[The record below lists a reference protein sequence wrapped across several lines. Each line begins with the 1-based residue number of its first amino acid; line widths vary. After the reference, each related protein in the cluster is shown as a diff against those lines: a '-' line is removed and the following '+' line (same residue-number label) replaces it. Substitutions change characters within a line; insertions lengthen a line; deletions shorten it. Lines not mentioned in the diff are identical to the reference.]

1 MHSLVV
7 SLHDVHPG
15 SFAAVRA
22 QREWLLARGV
32 GRAVLLV
39 IPDHHARGEITADA
53 ALCGWLRE
61 RAAAGDEIVQ
71 HGYHH
76 LRTGD
81 AARRGN
87 VFWTKVY
94 TANEA
99 EFLDLPESGA
109 AELLAR
115 GRAVLAGAGLRADGF
130 IAPAWL
136 LGDAARRAV
145 WAAGFRYTT
154 TIGEVTACD
163 GRGLRSQSLCWSA
176 RAAWRRA
183 ASVAWNAVL
192 WRRVRASEW
201 VRLALHPRD
210 LEVRAFERQVDRVV
224 REAVARGGVFTTY
237 RAALDAPKFGMSG
250 GAVPR

>member
-1 MHSLVV
+1 MQSLVV

-22 QREWLLARGV
+22 QREWLRARGV
-32 GRAVLLV
+32 ERAVLLV
-39 IPDHHARGEITADA
+39 IPDHHARGEILSDP
-53 ALCGWLRE
+53 ALCAWLRE
-61 RAAAGDEIVQ
+61 CAAAGDEIVQ

-76 LRTGD
+76 LRTGE

-87 VFWTKVY
+87 VFWTRYY

-99 EFLDLPESGA
+99 EFLDLTEAEA
-109 AELLAR
+109 ADRLAR

-136 LGDAARRAV
+136 LGEAARRAV

-154 TIGEVTACD
+154 TIGEVIAGD
-163 GRGLRSQSLCWSA
+163 GRVVRSQSLCWSA

-183 ASVAWNAVL
+183 ASVAWNAGL
-192 WRRVRASEW
+192 WPRVRGLPW
-201 VRLALHPRD
+201 VRVALHPRD
-210 LEVRAFERQVDRVV
+210 LEVRAFAGQVDRVV
-224 REAVARGGVFTTY
+224 REAAARGVVFATY
-237 RAALDAPKFGMSG
+237 RDAVEAPHFGMSG
-250 GAVPR
+250 RGTPG